1 MMIQIFHNK
10 EFTLSKSAYHIFVP
24 IFTSSLSTCD
34 IISRTRSRSNNR
46 AANESGIITTL
57 FFIGFIL
64 TADVDFQKIL
74 LIGYNSIPSVLRK
87 LYSNSQSYIYYTS
100 ENFDSELEDEEAV
113 LLISRRVST
122 FKRDILNK
130 INSR

>member
-1 MMIQIFHNK
+1 M
-10 EFTLSKSAYHIFVP
+10 
-24 IFTSSLSTCD
+24 
-34 IISRTRSRSNNR
+34 SRSNNR
-46 AANESGIITTL
+46 AANESGITTTL

-74 LIGYNSIPSVLRK
+74 LIGYDSIPSVLRK
-87 LYSNSQSYIYYTS
+87 LYSNSQTYIYYTS

-130 INSR
+130 INSLTIFPVRSSRGL